1 MTNTLTTRILGLA
14 GLLAMVALAIFASTP
29 SAIAAPTLN
38 NTPQTLPFSQNWSNT
53 ALITA
58 NDDWSGVPGI
68 VGFRGDDLTTTTGTD
83 PQTILAD
90 GSATPVDVNA
100 NQTNPDTFN
109 TGGTTEFDIADDVVA
124 LTGSGTGDAPF
135 IVIYLNTTGQSN
147 IRVCY
152 NLRDL
157 DGSVDNSIQPVALHY
172 RVGSSGDYTNVPA
185 AFVADAS
192 GGPSQATLVT
202 PVDVTISDVV
212 DNQPVV
218 ELRIMTTN
226 AVGNDEWIGIDDIRI
241 GSNGNCD
248 GATPTPSPTA
258 GGPTLTP
265 TNTPLPATPTATA
278 TSTPTNACGDTATA
292 IYAIQGSGANSPD
305 DGLVRTIE
313 GIVVGDFQGA
323 AGLNGFNVQEEIGD
337 GNPATSDGI
346 FVFAPSAPDV
356 AVGQI
361 VRVTGTVDEFNGLTE
376 LTSVT
381 QTTICGTGTL
391 PTPAAINLPVTA
403 ITDFE
408 PFEGMYVT
416 FPQTL
421 HVTEVFGV
429 GRYGEV
435 GLSVN
440 GRRFQPTNIVEPGAA
455 ANTQQSL
462 NDRSRILMDDG
473 SNTQNPAVVPFLA
486 PDNTLRPDDTTPGV
500 TGVLSYAFSFYR
512 IYPTSTVTFT
522 RDNPRDLTPEAV
534 GGTVQV
540 ASFNVL
546 NYFTTI
552 DNGSNDARGADSA
565 IEFQRQRTKIVE
577 AMLGLDA
584 DILGL
589 IEIEN
594 NQTAID
600 DLITTLNISS
610 TSPYTVA
617 PSLPGTYG
625 TDAIKVAI
633 IYRPAAVNAI
643 GTAQIDTDAINN
655 RPTVAQTFEMNG
667 QIFTVVINH
676 FKSKSCSGA
685 TGGDTDQGDGQSC
698 FNATRILQAQRLLT
712 FLDQIESNVGDDDFI
727 LLGDFNSYAK
737 EDPLD
742 IIRNAGY
749 AGLSE
754 TFLPAAEQYSYVF
767 FGQSGELDHGF
778 VSNGFLADVNDATI
792 WHINSDEPID
802 LDYNDDVLTSGEGPA
817 DYNQPYLYQ
826 PNAFR
831 SSDHDP
837 LLIGLD
843 LQPTSVTLFPANV
856 PVVEANTTVT
866 VTIALTQALDVP
878 VALDYSTSDGTATEG
893 EDYVGASG
901 TVTVAAGLTST
912 TFTVDILDDTEVES
926 SETVI
931 LEVTPDSV
939 PLWGQN
945 PVTGTI
951 TIAEGSLTTVAFS
964 AGNYNVT
971 EANTTATI
979 TVTLSQAMSVPALLG
994 YSTADGTATA
1004 GSDYVTASGVF
1015 TIPAGMTS
1023 GNFTVQV
1030 LDDTADE
1037 PDETVI
1043 LNVAPGTLGFMGDVV
1058 TSTLTI
1064 LDNDQP
1070 PTAVTVA
1077 TINVM
1082 PNAASALPWLVF
1094 AGIAL
1099 WGMVLLLRRR

>member
-1 MTNTLTTRILGLA
+1 MTTPFTSRLFW
-14 GLLAMVALAIFASTP
+14 LAMLTALVAVAISVSTP
-29 SAIAAPTLN
+29 AAIASPAFT
-38 NTPQTLPFSQNWSNT
+38 NTPQTLPFSQNWTNT
-53 ALITA
+53 ELITVT
-58 NDDWSGVPGI
+58 DDWSGVPGI
-68 VGFRGDDLTTTTGTD
+68 VGYRGDALTAATGTD
-83 PQTILAD
+83 PQTILVD
-90 GSATPVDVNA
+90 GSSTPIDVNP
-100 NQTNPDTFN
+100 NNPDPNGFS
-109 TGGTTEFDIADDVVA
+109 TGGVTEFDIPDDVVA
-124 LTGSGTGDAPF
+124 LAGSGTADAPF

-152 NLRDL
+152 NVRDI
-157 DGSVDNSIQPVALHY
+157 DGSADDTNQQVALHY
-172 RVGSSGDYTNVPA
+172 RVGSSGNYTNVPGGYI
-185 AFVADAS
+185 ADATTGS
-192 GGPSQATLVT
+192 AATLVT
-202 PVDVTISDVV
+202 PIDVTLSDVV

-218 ELRIMTTN
+218 EIRIMTTN
-226 AVGNDEWIGIDDIRI
+226 APVNDEWVGIDDIRI
-241 GSNGNCD
+241 GANGSCD

-258 GGPTLTP
+258 GGPTSTP

-278 TSTPTNACGDTATA
+278 TSTPTNACGDPATF
-292 IYAIQGSGANSPD
+292 IYNIQGSGANSPD
-305 DGLVRTIE
+305 DGVIRTIE

-323 AGLNGFNVQEEIGD
+323 TGLNGFNVQEESGD

-346 FVFAPSAPDV
+346 FVFASSAPDV
-356 AVGQI
+356 SVGQI

-391 PTPAAINLPVTA
+391 PTPAAINLPVAA
-403 ITDFE
+403 IADFE

-440 GRRFQPTNIVEPGAA
+440 DRRFQPTNIVEPGAP
-455 ANTQQSL
+455 ANAQQSL

-486 PDNTLRPDDTTPGV
+486 PDNTLRPNDTTPGV
-500 TGVLSYAFSFYR
+500 TGILSYAFSFYR
-512 IYPTSTVTFT
+512 IYPTAQVTFT

-534 GGTVQV
+534 GGTVKV

-565 IEFQRQRTKIVE
+565 IEFQRQRTKIVQ
-577 AMLGLDA
+577 ALLGLDA

-600 DLITTLNISS
+600 DLVATLNISS

-617 PSLPGTYG
+617 PGLPGTYG

-633 IYRPAAVNAI
+633 IYRPSAATPV

-655 RPTVAQTFEMNG
+655 RPTVAQTFEVNG

-676 FKSKSCSGA
+676 FKSKGCGGA
-685 TGGDTDQGDGQSC
+685 TGLDLDQGDGQSC
-698 FNATRILQAQRLLT
+698 FNFTRTLQAQRLLT
-712 FLDQIESNVGDDDFI
+712 FLGQIATNVDDDDFI

-749 AGLSE
+749 TGLSE
-754 TFLPAAEQYSYVF
+754 TFLPAEEQYSYVF

-843 LQPTSVTLFPANV
+843 LQPTSVTFFPANI
-856 PVVEANTTVT
+856 PVTEANTTVT
-866 VTIALTQALDVP
+866 VTVQLTQALDVP
-878 VALDYSTSDGTATEG
+878 VALDYTTSDGTATAG
-893 EDYVGASG
+893 EDYVSASG
-901 TVTVAAGLTST
+901 TLTVAAGVTST
-912 TFTVDILDDTEVES
+912 TFTVGILDDTVVEGN
-926 SETVI
+926 ETVI

-939 PLWGQN
+939 PLVGGGT
-945 PVTGTI
+945 VTGTI
-951 TIAEGSLTTVAFS
+951 TIAEGALTTVAFS
-964 AGNYNVT
+964 APNYSVT

-979 TVTLSQAMSVPALLG
+979 TVTLSQALSVPAVLD
-994 YSTADGTATA
+994 YFTTNGTATA
-1004 GSDYVTASGVF
+1004 GSDYVTATG
-1015 TIPAGMTS
+1015 TITVPAGATS
-1023 GNFTVQV
+1023 GTFTVQV
-1030 LDDTADE
+1030 LDDTLDE

-1043 LNVAPGTLGFMGDVV
+1043 LNVTPGTLGFMGDGV

-1064 LDNDQP
+1064 VDNDLP

-1077 TINVM
+1077 SIEVL
-1082 PNAASALPWLVF
+1082 PNSVSALPWLLL
-1094 AGIAL
+1094 AGLAV
-1099 WGMVLLLRRR
+1099 WGMVVALRRR

>member
-1 MTNTLTTRILGLA
+1 MTNTLPTRFFWLA
-14 GLLAMVALAIFASTP
+14 LL
-29 SAIAAPTLN
+29 
-38 NTPQTLPFSQNWSNT
+38 T
-53 ALITA
+53 ALIAVVISTSAFPAASAPLAAISLSTPYNQNFDTLATSGTA
-58 NDDWSGVPGI
+58 NTWTNDSTISGWYSNRVVYRADGGTSNTGALYSYGNATDAERSLGS
-68 VGFRGDDLTTTTGTD
+68 VASGSTTTIYYGAQFVNDTGATITELSVSYTGEQWRNGGNTTPHTLDFQYQVNAEDISNGTWTD
-83 PQTILAD
+83 VDTLDFTGPIATSTAGAINPPATANP
-90 GSATPVDVNA
+90 SATFSVTVAAGDEIWIRWQDVD
-100 NQTNPDTFN
+100 N
-109 TGGTTEFDIADDVVA
+109 TGSDHG
-124 LTGSGTGDAPF
+124 L
-135 IVIYLNTTGQSN
+135 
-147 IRVCY
+147 
-152 NLRDL
+152 
-157 DGSVDNSIQPVALHY
+157 SVDNLTVS
-172 RVGSSGDYTNVPA
+172 VP
-185 AFVADAS
+185 
-192 GGPSQATLVT
+192 GG
-202 PVDVTISDVV
+202 
-212 DNQPVV
+212 
-218 ELRIMTTN
+218 
-226 AVGNDEWIGIDDIRI
+226 G
-241 GSNGNCD
+241 
-248 GATPTPSPTA
+248 TPTPTNTP

-265 TNTPLPATPTATA
+265 TNTSVPATPTATA
-278 TSTPTNACGDTATA
+278 TSTPTNTCGDPATF
-292 IYAIQGSGANSPD
+292 IYNIQGSGANSPD

-313 GIVVGDFQGA
+313 GVVVGDFQGA
-323 AGLNGFNVQEEIGD
+323 SGLNGFNVQEETGD

-356 AVGQI
+356 SVGQV
-361 VRVTGTVDEFNGLTE
+361 VRVVGTVDEFNGLTE

-381 QTTICGTGTL
+381 QTTICGTAPL
-391 PTPAAINLPVTA
+391 PTPVAINLPVTA

-440 GRRFQPTNIVEPGAA
+440 GRRFQPTNIVEPGAP
-455 ANTQQSL
+455 ANAQQSL
-462 NDRSRILMDDG
+462 NDRSRILLDDG
-473 SNTQNPAVVPFLA
+473 SNTQNPAVVPYLA
-486 PDNTLRPDDTTPGV
+486 PDNTLRPDDTTPSV

-512 IYPTSTVTFT
+512 IYPTTTVTFT
-522 RDNPRDLTPEAV
+522 RANPRDLTPEAV

-552 DNGSNDARGADSA
+552 DNGSNDARGADSV

-584 DILGL
+584 DVLGL

-600 DLITTLNISS
+600 DLVATLNISS
-610 TSPYTVA
+610 TAPYTIA
-617 PSLPGTYG
+617 PGLPGTYG

-633 IYRPAAVNAI
+633 IYRPSAATPV
-643 GTAQIDTDAINN
+643 GTAQIDTNAINN
-655 RPTVAQTFEMNG
+655 RPTVAQAFEVNG

-676 FKSKSCSGA
+676 FKSKGCGGA
-685 TGGDTDQGDGQSC
+685 TGADTDQGDGQSC

-712 FLDQIESNVGDDDFI
+712 FLDQVETTVGDDDFV
-727 LLGDFNSYAK
+727 LLGDFNAYAK

-742 IIRNAGY
+742 VLKSG
-749 AGLSE
+749 GFTSLSE

-778 VSNGFLADVNDATI
+778 VSNGFLADVNDATT

-817 DYNQPYLYQ
+817 DFNQPYLYQ

-843 LQPTSVTLFPANV
+843 LQPTSVTFFPGNI
-856 PVVEANTTVT
+856 PVTEANTTVT
-866 VTIALTQALDVP
+866 VTVALTQALDVP
-878 VALDYSTSDGTATEG
+878 VTLDYSTSDGTATEG
-893 EDYVGASG
+893 EDYVAASG
-901 TVTVAAGLTST
+901 TLTVAAGVTST
-912 TFTVDILDDTEVES
+912 TFTVDILDDTDVEG

-939 PLWGQN
+939 PLLGGGT
-945 PVTGTI
+945 VTGTI
-951 TIAEGSLTTVAFS
+951 TIAEGALTTVDFS
-964 AGNYNVT
+964 APNYNVT

-979 TVTLSQAMSVPALLG
+979 TVTLSQALSVPAVLD
-994 YSTADGTATA
+994 YFTANGTATA
-1004 GSDYVTASGVF
+1004 GSDYITATG
-1015 TIPAGMTS
+1015 TITVPAGSTS
-1023 GNFTVQV
+1023 GTFTVQV
-1030 LDDTADE
+1030 LDDTTDE

-1043 LNVAPGTLGFMGDVV
+1043 LNVGPGTLGLMGDVV
-1058 TSTLTI
+1058 TGTLTI
-1064 LDNDQP
+1064 LDNDLP

-1077 TINVM
+1077 SMDVM
-1082 PNAASALPWLVF
+1082 PNPVSALPWLAL
-1094 AGIAL
+1094 AGLAV
-1099 WGMVLLLRRR
+1099 WGMVVVLRRR